1 MCVVCGPSS
10 LSEPGDSQ
18 KDRSQNETFGSGC
31 ENMNEYAKFIFMGG

>member
-1 MCVVCGPSS
+1 MCVGCGPSS

-18 KDRSQNETFGSGC
+18 DRSQDETFGSEC